1 MTEPATQYHT
11 PPAPDGLP
19 RRAVNL
25 ARRMLELERKLG
37 GRAQV
42 TIVLTMID
50 GEWLLVVAR
59 PGELER
65 LGDS

>member
-1 MTEPATQYHT
+1 MTK
-11 PPAPDGLP
+11 PAPVYHVPPLPDALP

-65 LGDS
+65 LGE